1 MAVARR
7 YLVAAA
13 IGTAAVTALGA
24 CSSAPPTP
32 QGNAPAVHSQDI
44 NPKPVS
50 ELADGGTY
58 RWAIQQWITQYNKY
72 QTDGTQGDAAAIV
85 ALVEPQLFDR
95 GADGVPKVHTETLVS
110 AAVTATSPKQVV
122 TYVINPKAKWS
133 DGKPITWRDFDAQ
146 WKALNG
152 TNPAYQISSSAG
164 YEKIES
170 VTQGSSPNA
179 VVVTFKQGFGDWQQL
194 FDPLFPAVSMN
205 TPAVFNTGWIEKVP
219 VTAGPW
225 KIGSLNKTTQTIT
238 VVPDPAYWGTKP
250 KLAAISF
257 RALDSA
263 AITDAYLNNEI
274 DEAPAR
280 TPETYK
286 RLKPAKNTDI
296 RIGARWDETHLT
308 FSSRGPLTEVKV
320 RQAIGMAVDRNA
332 IAKALSKDLPFAL
345 TPLGNHFFMPNQAGY
360 QDNSGIY
367 GKFDQAAAK
376 KLLVAAGWTGGGEG
390 KPRTKAG
397 KPLAL
402 TYVVSASG
410 SQTNKDTAQLIQN
423 MLGQIGV
430 TVQIKQVPGNDY
442 FEKYVNVGDFD
453 LAVFRQVDLVF
464 PSMTYDIFRQPTG
477 KNVYQNYGR
486 IGSPEIDQLLLQAQQ
501 ATDRQKAIAL
511 YNQADKKVWE
521 IGHSLELYQTP
532 QILAFRHT
540 IANEGATGLAT
551 QNYVTT
557 GFTKP

>member
-7 YLVAAA
+7 FMAALV

-24 CSSAPPTP
+24 CSSTPQAP
-32 QGNAPAVHSQDI
+32 QGNAPAVNSQDI

-72 QTDGTQGDAAAIV
+72 QTDGTQGDAQAIV
-85 ALVEPQLFDR
+85 TLVEPQLFDR
-95 GADGVPKVHTETLVS
+95 GADGVPKVHTDTLVS
-110 AAVTATSPKQVV
+110 ADVTATSPKQAV

-133 DGKPITWRDFDAQ
+133 DGKPISWRDFEAQ

-205 TPAVFNTGWIEKVP
+205 TPAAFNTGWIEKVP

-238 VVPDPAYWGTKP
+238 VVPDPAFWGTKP
-250 KLAAISF
+250 KLASISF

-296 RIGARWDETHLT
+296 RIGARWDETHLA
-308 FSSRGPLTEVKV
+308 FSARGPLTDVKV

-332 IAKALSKDLPFAL
+332 ITKAVSKDLPFAL
-345 TPLGNHFFMPNQAGY
+345 KPLGNHFLMPNQAGY

-376 KLLVAAGWTGGGEG
+376 KLLDAAGWTGGGEG

-397 KPLAL
+397 KPLSL

-423 MLGQIGV
+423 MLGQVGI
-430 TVQIKQVPGNDY
+430 TVQIKSVPGNDY
-442 FEKYVNVGDFD
+442 FEKFVNVGDFD
-453 LAVFRQVDLVF
+453 LTAFRQVDLVF
-464 PSMTYDIFRQPTG
+464 PSMAYDIFRQPTG
-477 KNVYQNYGR
+477 SNVFQNYGR
-486 IGSPEIDQLLLQAQQ
+486 IGSADIDQLLLKAQET
-501 ATDRQKAIAL
+501 TDRQAAIAL
-511 YNQADKKVWE
+511 YNQADQKIWE

-532 QILAFRHT
+532 QVLAFRHT
-540 IANEGATGLAT
+540 IANEGATGLGT

-557 GFTKP
+557 GFTK